1 MEQIRI
7 SLRKRYTQAQRYGKS
22 LNKMVIMSKKR
33 LNVLLLCSLTVLNY
47 VSDLWDKYKLC
58 MSIILIFSTLVWAE
72 LLRISLTK
80 RCTDLGIAFVL

>member
-33 LNVLLLCSLTVLNY
+33 LKVLLLCSLTVLNY
-47 VSDLWDKYKLC
+47 VSDLWDKYKL
-58 MSIILIFSTLVWAE
+58 
-72 LLRISLTK
+72 
-80 RCTDLGIAFVL
+80 